1 MVSKFGISFCLGTDF
16 QVKDV
21 KLQMLF
27 LLGCS
32 SSKDS
37 SQHQDDST
45 WMSRWKWMDQ
55 RLGSV
60 GYKL

>member
-55 RLGSV
+55 RL
-60 GYKL
+60 